1 MGSSGERGF
10 QWWYRMSNFSFRILC
25 LKTSARNIIIL
36 VLSLFGNSSIT
47 LCRCSCCCWP
57 CPSTH
62 TVCSAGTCTPW
73 PPCDVQEPLYCTPTH
88 GVLVQVL
95 HDPPVLCRCSCTV
108 QYCTSTQYAVHV
120 LHDPCVAQ
128 VPLEE
133 PIVVAKYIDT
143 RCTQVHVLHDPLC
156 CAGAVGGADGGCQV
170 HRQPPADQRSQVG
183 PATVRAGHL
192 LRPTHHLPLWGG
204 TCQVT
209 NGLIKVFFRNL

>member
-10 QWWYRMSNFSFRILC
+10 QWWYRVSNFSFRILC

-47 LCRCSCCCWP
+47 LCRCSCCWWP

-88 GVLVQVL
+88 GVRVQVL

-120 LHDPCVAQ
+120 LHDP
-128 VPLEE
+128 
-133 PIVVAKYIDT
+133 
-143 RCTQVHVLHDPLC
+143 LC
-156 CAGAVGGADGGCQV
+156 CAGAAGGADGGCQV
-170 HRQPPADQRSQVG
+170 HWHTVYTSTCTPWPPVLCRCRWRSRWWW
-183 PATVRAGHL
+183 PSTSTTPCWSTVTSRTCDCTCWSP
-192 LRPTHHLPLWGG
+192 PTTHSSSTSMRRDLSGDKWL
-204 TCQVT
+204 
-209 NGLIKVFFRNL
+209 N